1 MLRLQGST
9 HNYVTT
15 LLVLFHWGPF
25 RFVEKTEKMKR
36 SSLIL
41 VINISLLAIIT
52 IIGLAV
58 QVAPY
63 FTCSLLGMCAT
74 TFMYILSE
82 QWMTHDATEFENRFW
97 TLMACAL
104 ALTCLFCP
112 DSPIQLSHKEPALA
126 WVIVIVFT
134 FLAHNYDRHLH
145 RLVLRKSTNI
155 RRIKSADFCAE
166 NRFNAQEKVIELR
179 KLLSTIDHTWMSSTF
194 LNFFFLLR
202 VLKVERQIITIITEA
217 NSDELNLIINNIELA
232 LLFYKI
238 KDHKIARRFNR
249 TTVLK
254 LLCVDRV
261 RELAILSK
269 VVLLDSL
276 QKMKLSAHPQSENYV
291 KNILLNTKTDEL
303 SELKT
308 LMDSKG
314 DVNSMHK
321 LLYIDIRSSVVQEQ
335 ILKYIALQ
343 AGIQRAHSTI
353 GSRKGRARDL
363 LAWRKILSDVDDT
376 LTCAGGSWPAGT
388 RWCLCVSV
396 CMCVHVYAY

>member
-1 MLRLQGST
+1 
-9 HNYVTT
+9 
-15 LLVLFHWGPF
+15 
-25 RFVEKTEKMKR
+25 MKR
-36 SSLIL
+36 NTLIL
-41 VINISLLAIIT
+41 VINVSVLAIIT
-52 IIGLAV
+52 IIGLAA

-63 FTCSLLGMCAT
+63 FTSSLIGLCTAT
-74 TFMYILSE
+74 FFFILSE
-82 QWMTHDATEFENRFW
+82 QWMTHDAVEFENRFW

-104 ALTCLFCP
+104 AFACLFCC
-112 DSPIQLSHKEPALA
+112 DSPIQLAHKEPALA
-126 WVIVIVFT
+126 WVIVFVFT

-145 RLVLRKSTNI
+145 RKLLMRGTNI
-155 RRIKSADFCAE
+155 RRIRSADFCAE
-166 NRFNAQEKVIELR
+166 NRLNAQEKVIELR

-202 VLKVERQIITIITEA
+202 VLNVERQIITIITEA

-238 KDHKIARRFNR
+238 KDHKIARCFNR
-249 TTVLK
+249 TNVLK
-254 LLCVDRV
+254 LLCMDRV

-276 QKMKLSAHPQSENYV
+276 QKMKLSAHPQSELYV
-291 KNILLNTKTDEL
+291 KNIIMNTKTDEL

-321 LLYIDIRSSVVQEQ
+321 LLYTDIRNPAIKDA
-335 ILKYIALQ
+335 ILKYIAHQ
-343 AGIQRAHSTI
+343 AEIQRAHSTI
-353 GSRKGRARDL
+353 GSRKGRARNL

-376 LTCAGGSWPAGT
+376 LTCAGGSWPAG
-388 RWCLCVSV
+388 R
-396 CMCVHVYAY
+396 